1 MALTV
6 RTATLQLLRD
16 LGIRTVFGN
25 PGSTELPLLGDWPDD
40 FHYVLGLQEIVAVG
54 MADGHAQA
62 SGQAAIVS
70 LHSAAG
76 VGHALGA
83 IFTAHKNQT
92 PMVVIAGQQE
102 RSLLPLQ
109 PFLGAHSATEFPKP
123 YVKWSCEPARAQD
136 VPLAIAQAYEIAM
149 QAPCGPTFVS
159 VPADDWAKP
168 VAALVSHGASRL
180 IGPEPAMVSDFA
192 ATLNA
197 ARRVAV
203 VYGPGVGREG
213 MQSLATTLVERLH
226 ADAWA
231 SPMISR
237 DGIAGDHPNFAG
249 FLPAVPDR
257 LADLLHGYDCV
268 LVVGGPAF
276 LFHVAG
282 NLDAVGA
289 LRNVLQ
295 ITDDA
300 SSATAS
306 PFARSLV
313 ASLSLALPALI
324 EQIAARP
331 EAPAN
336 EAQRARLAARAQGV
350 AQARAAAQ
358 DSVLTVDVI
367 MSILSDGVPHD
378 AMFVEEIPSSK
389 ESMYRILPLRASQRF
404 YAMASGGLGF
414 GLPAAIGVALAS
426 PGRRVVALIGDGSAM
441 YSIQGLWTAVQENV
455 DVTYV
460 IFNNKGYGAMQRFR
474 RMMQLGKVP
483 GIDLPGIEFTVIA
496 KGLGCPAST
505 ARTPDELRQA
515 LQQALKQSGPALIEV
530 MMQTA

>member
-1 MALTV
+1 MALTA

-16 LGIRTVFGN
+16 LGIRTLFGN

-54 MADGHAQA
+54 MADGYAQA
-62 SGQAAIVS
+62 NGQAAIVS

-92 PMVVIAGQQE
+92 PMVIIAGQQE

-109 PFLGAHSATEFPKP
+109 PFLGSHSATEFPKP

-168 VAALVSHGASRL
+168 AAAFVSHGASRL
-180 IGPEPAMVSDFA
+180 IGPEPAMVSAFA

-213 MQSLATTLVERLH
+213 VQLLSTTLAERLH
-226 ADAWA
+226 ADVWA

-276 LFHVAG
+276 LFHVSG

-289 LRNVLQ
+289 LPSVLQ

-300 SSATAS
+300 SSAAAS

-313 ASLSLALPALI
+313 ASLSLALPMLI
-324 EQIAARP
+324 EQLNARP
-331 EAPAN
+331 EAPGN
-336 EAQRARLAARAQGV
+336 DAQRARLAARADAV
-350 AQARAAAQ
+350 AQARAAARK
-358 DSVLTVDVI
+358 DVLTVDVV
-367 MSILSDGVPHD
+367 MSILDDCVPDD
-378 AMFVEEIPSSK
+378 AIFIEEIPSHK
-389 ESMYRILPLRASQRF
+389 ERLHHILPVRATQHS

-414 GLPAAIGVALAS
+414 GLPAAAGVALAS
-426 PGRRVVALIGDGSAM
+426 PGRRVIALIGDGSAM
-441 YSIQGLWTAVQENV
+441 YSIQGLWTAVQERL

-460 IFNNKGYGAMQRFR
+460 IFNNKGYGAMHRFR
-474 RMMQLGKVP
+474 QMMQLGKVP
-483 GIDLPGIEFTVIA
+483 GIDLHGIGFMQIA
-496 KGLGCPAST
+496 QGFDCPAY
-505 ARTPDELRQA
+505 AAQTPEELRQA
-515 LQQALKQSGPALIEV
+515 LQQALKHSGPALIEV
-530 MMQTA
+530 RLPAV